1 MSRIDFVEVQF
12 PVGQGGFHAGCLVE
26 HGFPLNIN
34 PLVGEPLFAWAYDCG
49 SNQQDILNE
58 QIQTIAGTRLEM
70 LFLSHLDGDHVVG
83 VDKLLLAADGVD
95 EVILPY
101 LGDVEWALHLAA
113 AAGRGSLSGTFIDLV
128 ASPSEWFG
136 ARGVQ
141 RITYIDGHSED
152 DEGPDGPDAIDPSGG
167 GEIVRDG
174 ERRRLK
180 SSWTR
185 STQLVAP
192 SGSSG
197 SVEII
202 RVPKGGVA
210 PISGTLGQL
219 NWVLSPFAF
228 KPSAAKLASF
238 EAALI
243 NEFGSSLTAQ
253 AYANAARDKS
263 GRKKLRKCYD
273 AVWVSHNLHSMALYA
288 GPAGA
293 PVWKVRC
300 TARQGNLL
308 RRVVQPGWLST
319 GDFDLSVA
327 KRRKKFLQFYARY
340 APMIGQFMLP
350 HHGSDL
356 SFDAAILPAFS
367 DLTFAIA
374 AVGTNSHGHPGRGVL
389 KAVHAASGLSFLR
402 VDESKSSM
410 FRVVG
415 MVQQ

>member
-1 MSRIDFVEVQF
+1 MARIDFVEVQF
-12 PVGQGGFHAGCLVE
+12 PVGQGGFHAGWLIE
-26 HGFPLNIN
+26 HGLPLDIN
-34 PLVGEPLFAWAYDCG
+34 PFVGEPAFAWAYDCG

-58 QIQTIAGTRLEM
+58 QIRTIAGARLDM
-70 LFLSHLDGDHVVG
+70 LFLSHLDSDHVVG
-83 VDKLLLAADGVD
+83 VDKLLLAADSVD

-101 LGDVEWALHLAA
+101 LCDVEWALHLAA
-113 AAGRGSLSGTFIDLV
+113 AAGQGSLSGTFIDLV
-128 ASPSEWFG
+128 SSPSDWFG

-152 DEGPDGPDAIDPSGG
+152 DEGPDSPDPIDPIGG
-167 GEIVRDG
+167 GGIVRDG
-174 ERRRLK
+174 ERSRLK

-185 STQLVAP
+185 SSPLVAP
-192 SGSSG
+192 AGSSG

-210 PISGTLGQL
+210 PISGSRGQL

-243 NEFGSSLTAQ
+243 SEFGSGLTAKS
-253 AYANAARDKS
+253 YADAARTKA
-263 GRKKLRKCYD
+263 GRGKLRKCYD

-288 GPAGA
+288 GPGVA
-293 PVWKVRC
+293 PGHKLRC

-319 GDFDLSVA
+319 GDFDLSGT
-327 KRRKKFLQFYARY
+327 KRRKKFLQFYSRY

-356 SFDAAILPAFS
+356 SFDSSVLTAFP

-374 AVGTNSHGHPGRGVL
+374 AVGTNGHGHPGRGVQ
-389 KAVHAASGLSFLR
+389 KAVHAAPRLSFLR
-402 VDESKSSM
+402 VDESESSLLC
-410 FRVVG
+410 VLG